1 MASPSEHERSVANL
15 AAAIIAP
22 PVKKRNR
29 LKLRDEPVL
38 VKIMQE
44 SGVKAKRQVERKKK
58 AKLDEAQ
65 KQNAV
70 AELAER
76 HSSGVPLGGLA
87 SGSAQVGGPKEKQ
100 TMGEVRS
107 VAREAREVSQ
117 DAGDHQRVRDDT
129 PVDHGVPGVHRVE
142 VVAGGG
148 VPVAGDKSAR
158 EHREEHSSSGP
169 RRARAAQRQIR
180 GVDIAPQ
187 VHEYLLKRNG
197 PYYRLQFAAAAG
209 LVAGAAAYSYA
220 PAIVA
225 ALNM

>member
-1 MASPSEHERSVANL
+1 MNIVCTMASPSEHERSVANL

-58 AKLDEAQ
+58 AKLDASVVAEQ
-65 KQNAV
+65 KQHAV
-70 AELAER
+70 TELEGR
-76 HSSGVPLGGLA
+76 HQPELLPHSNPNDRPDVPRHEMDRPIEA
-87 SGSAQVGGPKEKQ
+87 SEVPVQLRAPEMETTSEQVP
-100 TMGEVRS
+100 
-107 VAREAREVSQ
+107 
-117 DAGDHQRVRDDT
+117 RVRR
-129 PVDHGVPGVHRVE
+129 PH
-142 VVAGGG
+142 
-148 VPVAGDKSAR
+148 
-158 EHREEHSSSGP
+158 
-169 RRARAAQRQIR
+169 AQRHVR